1 LPRLWKRWSPGYDAR
16 ADLRHVDAAIGTPE
30 SWRAALGYYRAAI
43 RNTRPPTQ
51 YRDLHRH
58 WTTQP
63 RLPILYLH
71 GRDDGC
77 VTSAFTRWVASG
89 LPDGSDVTVVD
100 NAGHFLQLDEPDKVA
115 DLVLSFIG
123 SAR

>member
-1 LPRLWKRWSPGYDAR
+1 MP
-16 ADLRHVDAAIGTPE
+16 
-30 SWRAALGYYRAAI
+30 
-43 RNTRPPTQ
+43 
-51 YRDLHRH
+51 
-58 WTTQP
+58 P

-77 VTSAFTRWVASG
+77 VTFAFTRWVADG

-115 DLVLSFIG
+115 DLVLGFIG
-123 SAR
+123 QAD